1 MTQICGIAILA
12 PYMSFMMK
20 FAALA
25 LNLPGVL
32 FSRWS
37 RSSELISGANGVDAG
52 FRVSPV
58 SVTRVSHALLK

>member
-1 MTQICGIAILA
+1 MTQICGIAIRA

-20 FAALA
+20 LAALP
-25 LNLPGVL
+25 LNLPGV

-58 SVTRVSHALLK
+58 SAMKISHALLK